1 MGTHPIF
8 ESDFDCLTD
17 SKMAEGSI
25 EKGFILD
32 PEAKMQ
38 SRIDEQSELI
48 CILKK
53 RADQLLTE
61 SKSNERRLKNAEK
74 TNADL
79 VLQLKNERQRVQ
91 MVEDRFGELSDN
103 HGELIKFK
111 DMHKNS
117 ATRLREENDI
127 LRSQNESIMTPALL
141 EKDRQIEEWK
151 LKNQHLYE
159 KIEQLELENSSLKHE
174 VEILKKSE
182 TQKSLKLVD
191 LSKEIEHIMKERDEI
206 QTVKENELNK
216 LESKWNRDYSKVKT
230 EKDELFLTSLDR
242 GKRLQAKEDDISRL
256 QSEINDLNSKIRAID
271 SEWRDAKNK
280 LSKDATFKRLSLENE
295 KLKGAMEAKN
305 REFEAYKNHTNELL
319 EKEKFLN
326 KRLR

>member
-1 MGTHPIF
+1 
-8 ESDFDCLTD
+8 
-17 SKMAEGSI
+17 MAEGSI

-79 VLQLKNERQRVQ
+79 VVQLKNEKQRVL
-91 MVEDRFGELSDN
+91 MVEERFSELADN

-127 LRSQNESIMTPALL
+127 LRSQNESIITPALL
-141 EKDRQIEEWK
+141 EKDRQIEEWR

-159 KIEQLELENSSLKHE
+159 RIEQLEIENSELHHE
-174 VEILKKSE
+174 VKTLKESD
-182 TQKSLKLVD
+182 TQKSLKLVE
-191 LSKEIEHIMKERDEI
+191 LSNEIETILKE
-206 QTVKENELNK
+206 KNELQVTKDKELNE
-216 LESKWNRDYSKVKT
+216 LEEKWSQDYKKVKN
-230 EKDELFLTSLDR
+230 EKDDLFMTSLDR
-242 GKRLQAKEDDISRL
+242 GKRLQAKEEEISRL
-256 QSEINDLNSKIRAID
+256 QSEIGELNSRIRAID

-280 LSKDATFKRLSLENE
+280 LSKDSTFKRLSQENE
-295 KLKGAMEAKN
+295 KLKGAMEAKE
-305 REFEAYKNHTNELL
+305 REFVAYKNHTNELL

-326 KRLR
+326 KRLRQYSLKIDQ

>member
-1 MGTHPIF
+1 
-8 ESDFDCLTD
+8 
-17 SKMAEGSI
+17 MAEGSI

-53 RADQLLTE
+53 RADQLLAE

-79 VLQLKNERQRVQ
+79 VVQLKNEKQRVL
-91 MVEDRFGELSDN
+91 MVEERFSELADN

-127 LRSQNESIMTPALL
+127 LRSQNESIITPALL
-141 EKDRQIEEWK
+141 EKDRQIEEWR

-159 KIEQLELENSSLKHE
+159 RIEQLEIENSELHHE
-174 VEILKKSE
+174 VKTLKESD
-182 TQKSLKLVD
+182 TQKSLKLVE
-191 LSKEIEHIMKERDEI
+191 LSNEIEIILKE
-206 QTVKENELNK
+206 KNELQVTKNK
-216 LESKWNRDYSKVKT
+216 ELIELEEKWSQDYKKVKN
-230 EKDELFLTSLDR
+230 EKDDLFMTSLDR
-242 GKRLQAKEDDISRL
+242 GKRLQAKEEEISRL
-256 QSEINDLNSKIRAID
+256 QSEIGELNSRIRAID

-280 LSKDATFKRLSLENE
+280 LSKDSTFKRLSQENE
-295 KLKGAMEAKN
+295 KLKGAMEAKE
-305 REFEAYKNHTNELL
+305 REFVAYKNHTNELL

-326 KRLR
+326 KRLRQYSLKIDQ

>member
-1 MGTHPIF
+1 
-8 ESDFDCLTD
+8 
-17 SKMAEGSI
+17 MAEGSI

-79 VLQLKNERQRVQ
+79 VVQLKNEKQRVL
-91 MVEDRFGELSDN
+91 MVEERFSELADN

-127 LRSQNESIMTPALL
+127 LRSQNESIITPALL

-151 LKNQHLYE
+151 LKNQHLFE
-159 KIEQLELENSSLKHE
+159 KIEQLEIENSELHHE
-174 VEILKKSE
+174 VKILKESD
-182 TQKSLKLVD
+182 TQKSLKLVE
-191 LSKEIEHIMKERDEI
+191 LSNEIETI
-206 QTVKENELNK
+206 L
-216 LESKWNRDYSKVKT
+216 
-230 EKDELFLTSLDR
+230 
-242 GKRLQAKEDDISRL
+242 
-256 QSEINDLNSKIRAID
+256 
-271 SEWRDAKNK
+271 
-280 LSKDATFKRLSLENE
+280 
-295 KLKGAMEAKN
+295 
-305 REFEAYKNHTNELL
+305 
-319 EKEKFLN
+319 KEK
-326 KRLR
+326 K

>member
-1 MGTHPIF
+1 
-8 ESDFDCLTD
+8 
-17 SKMAEGSI
+17 MAEGSI

-79 VLQLKNERQRVQ
+79 VVQLKNEKQRVL
-91 MVEDRFGELSDN
+91 MVEERFSELADN

-127 LRSQNESIMTPALL
+127 LRSQNESIITPALL

-151 LKNQHLYE
+151 LKNQHLFE
-159 KIEQLELENSSLKHE
+159 KIEQLEIENSELHHE
-174 VEILKKSE
+174 VKILKESD
-182 TQKSLKLVD
+182 TQKSLKLVE
-191 LSKEIEHIMKERDEI
+191 LSNEIETILKE
-206 QTVKENELNK
+206 KNELK
-216 LESKWNRDYSKVKT
+216 STKDKELIELEEKWSQDYKKVKN
-230 EKDELFLTSLDR
+230 EKDDLFMS
-242 GKRLQAKEDDISRL
+242 
-256 QSEINDLNSKIRAID
+256 
-271 SEWRDAKNK
+271 
-280 LSKDATFKRLSLENE
+280 
-295 KLKGAMEAKN
+295 
-305 REFEAYKNHTNELL
+305 
-319 EKEKFLN
+319 KFLFSYIYS
-326 KRLR
+326 

>member
-1 MGTHPIF
+1 MHEVLRF
-8 ESDFDCLTD
+8 RLD
-17 SKMAEGSI
+17 MAEGSI

-79 VLQLKNERQRVQ
+79 VVQLKNEKQRVL
-91 MVEDRFGELSDN
+91 MVEERFSELADN

-127 LRSQNESIMTPALL
+127 LRSQNESIITPALL
-141 EKDRQIEEWK
+141 EKERQIEEWR

-159 KIEQLELENSSLKHE
+159 RIEQLEIENSELHHE
-174 VEILKKSE
+174 VKALKESD
-182 TQKSLKLVD
+182 TQKSLKLVE
-191 LSKEIEHIMKERDEI
+191 LSNEIETILKE
-206 QTVKENELNK
+206 KNELQSAK
-216 LESKWNRDYSKVKT
+216 DKELIELEEKWSKDYKKVKN
-230 EKDELFLTSLDR
+230 EKDDIFMTSLDR
-242 GKRLQAKEDDISRL
+242 GKRLQAKEEESRL
-256 QSEINDLNSKIRAID
+256 QSEIGELNSRIRAIE

-280 LSKDATFKRLSLENE
+280 LSKDSTFKRLSQENE
-295 KLKGAMEAKN
+295 KLKGAMEAKE
-305 REFEAYKNHTNELL
+305 REF
-319 EKEKFLN
+319 
-326 KRLR
+326 

>member
-1 MGTHPIF
+1 
-8 ESDFDCLTD
+8 
-17 SKMAEGSI
+17 MAEGSI

-79 VLQLKNERQRVQ
+79 VVQLKNEKQRVL
-91 MVEDRFGELSDN
+91 MVEERFSELADN

-127 LRSQNESIMTPALL
+127 LRSQNESIITPALL

-151 LKNQHLYE
+151 LKNQHLFE
-159 KIEQLELENSSLKHE
+159 KIEQLEIENSELHHE
-174 VEILKKSE
+174 VKILKESD
-182 TQKSLKLVD
+182 TQKSLKLVE
-191 LSKEIEHIMKERDEI
+191 LSNEIETILKE
-206 QTVKENELNK
+206 KNELQSTK
-216 LESKWNRDYSKVKT
+216 DKELIELEEKWSQDYKKVKN
-230 EKDELFLTSLDR
+230 EKDDLFMTSLDR
-242 GKRLQAKEDDISRL
+242 GKRLQAKEEEISRL
-256 QSEINDLNSKIRAID
+256 QSEIGELNSRIRAID

-280 LSKDATFKRLSLENE
+280 LSKDSTFKRLSQENE
-295 KLKGAMEAKN
+295 KLKGAMEAKE
-305 REFEAYKNHTNELL
+305 REFVAYKNHTNELL

-326 KRLR
+326 KRLRQYSLKIDQ

>member
-1 MGTHPIF
+1 MG
-8 ESDFDCLTD
+8 
-17 SKMAEGSI
+17 AEGSI

-79 VLQLKNERQRVQ
+79 VVQLKNEKQRVL
-91 MVEDRFGELSDN
+91 MVEERFSELADN

-127 LRSQNESIMTPALL
+127 LRSQNESIITPALL
-141 EKDRQIEEWK
+141 EKDRQIEEWR

-159 KIEQLELENSSLKHE
+159 RIEQLEIENSELHHE
-174 VEILKKSE
+174 VKTLKESD
-182 TQKSLKLVD
+182 TQKSLKLVE
-191 LSKEIEHIMKERDEI
+191 LSNEIETILKE
-206 QTVKENELNK
+206 KNELQVTKDKELNE
-216 LESKWNRDYSKVKT
+216 LEEKWSQDYKKVKN
-230 EKDELFLTSLDR
+230 EKDDLFMTSLDR
-242 GKRLQAKEDDISRL
+242 GKRLQAKEEEISRL
-256 QSEINDLNSKIRAID
+256 QSEIGELNSRIRAID

-280 LSKDATFKRLSLENE
+280 LSKDSTFKRLSQENE
-295 KLKGAMEAKN
+295 KLKGAMEAKE
-305 REFEAYKNHTNELL
+305 REFVAYKNHTNELL

-326 KRLR
+326 KRLRQYSLKIDQ

>member
-1 MGTHPIF
+1 
-8 ESDFDCLTD
+8 
-17 SKMAEGSI
+17 MAEGSI

-53 RADQLLTE
+53 RADQLLLE

-79 VLQLKNERQRVQ
+79 VIQLKNEKQRVL
-91 MVEDRFGELSDN
+91 MVEERFSELADN

-117 ATRLREENDI
+117 ATRLREENDM
-127 LRSQNESIMTPALL
+127 LRSQNESIITPALI

-159 KIEQLELENSSLKHE
+159 KIEQLEIENSELHHQVKVLKE
-174 VEILKKSE
+174 SE
-182 TQKSLKLVD
+182 TQKSLKLVELSNEIETILKGKND
-191 LSKEIEHIMKERDEI
+191 LLSKKDKEII
-206 QTVKENELNK
+206 EL
-216 LESKWNRDYSKVKT
+216 EEKWSQDYKKVKN
-230 EKDELFLTSLDR
+230 EKDELFMTSLDR
-242 GKRLQAKEDDISRL
+242 GKRLQAREDSISRL
-256 QSEINDLNSKIRAID
+256 QNEIGELNSRLRAID

-280 LSKDATFKRLSLENE
+280 LSKDSTFKRLSQENE
-295 KLKGAMEAKN
+295 KLKGWSIFGP
-305 REFEAYKNHTNELL
+305 RENF
-319 EKEKFLN
+319 
-326 KRLR
+326 